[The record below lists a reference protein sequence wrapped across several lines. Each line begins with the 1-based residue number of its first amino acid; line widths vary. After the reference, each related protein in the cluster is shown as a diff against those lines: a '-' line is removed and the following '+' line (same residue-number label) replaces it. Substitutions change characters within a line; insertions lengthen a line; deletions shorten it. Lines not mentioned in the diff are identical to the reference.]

1 MNGCQ
6 GRASSPL
13 TSPRVLRSQLHM
25 CKTRRGVDAAS
36 PRPKPT
42 SSPSASAASD
52 AVRPSYSFTPSASS
66 ASTGG
71 DRHAR
76 RLLYESDFDSAAA
89 SSAAN
94 LRLSLSQDNH
104 PFHLYSFTE
113 ILSATDRFL
122 APPLSPSADSWRCR
136 LRGGDAVVFRR
147 PFLGDTAVLPSRIA
161 ALCRSH
167 HGSVVELLGASLAD
181 DHIYLVYSYVA
192 GASLFRCL
200 RNPQNPSFTP
210 LASWFARVQVAADV
224 AQGLEYIHHHSE
236 TATPGNQR
244 RSSGT
249 VHNWVK
255 SSGIIITEPGLRAK
269 LCHFG
274 AAELAGEVPAN
285 YDDIDG
291 KVLDESAA
299 ANAELAR
306 SRSRGKKIEW
316 TRGYMAPEVLA
327 GGVVSRR
334 SDVFA
339 FGVVLLELLSGEEP
353 VRYRFCQEKDAIEK
367 VSVIETARA
376 AMGPEGEEEAK
387 EEEGRRGRIRRWVDR
402 RLGDSFPVEGAEE
415 GMRVALR
422 CVAEEA
428 AERPQMVWVAGK
440 LSKLLIQAKAWED
453 RVKTTPTRYLTSVG
467 PR

>member
-1 MNGCQ
+1 
-6 GRASSPL
+6 
-13 TSPRVLRSQLHM
+13 M
-25 CKTRRGVDAAS
+25 CKTRGDVDAAS
-36 PRPKPT
+36 PRPNPT

-52 AVRPSYSFTPSASS
+52 AVRPSYSFVPVASS
-66 ASTGG
+66 TSTGT

-76 RLLYESDFDSAAA
+76 RLLYDSDFDSSAA
-89 SSAAN
+89 SVAAN
-94 LRLSLSQDNH
+94 LRLSLSQDSH
-104 PFHLYSFTE
+104 PFRLYSFTE

-147 PFLGDTAVLPSRIA
+147 PFLGNPAVLPSRIA

-181 DHIYLVYSYVA
+181 DHIYFVYSYVA

-210 LASWFARVQVAADV
+210 LASWFSRVQVAADV

-236 TATPGNQR
+236 TATP
-244 RSSGT
+244 
-249 VHNWVK
+249 VK

-269 LCHFG
+269 ICHFG
-274 AAELAGEVPAN
+274 AAELAGEIPAN
-285 YDDIDG
+285 DDDIDG

-299 ANAELAR
+299 AVAELAR

-353 VRYRFCQEKDAIEK
+353 VRYLFCQEKDAIEK

-376 AMGPEGEEEAK
+376 AMRPEGEDEA
-387 EEEGRRGRIRRWVDR
+387 EEGRRGRIRRWVDR

-440 LSKLLIQAKAWED
+440 LSKLLIQATAWDD
-453 RVKTTPTRYLTSVG
+453 RLKTTPTRYLTSVG

>member
-13 TSPRVLRSQLHM
+13 NSPRVPRSQLHM
-25 CKTRRGVDAAS
+25 CKTRRDVDAAS

-52 AVRPSYSFTPSASS
+52 AVRPSYCFAPVASS

-76 RLLYESDFDSAAA
+76 RLLYDSDFDFDSSAA
-89 SSAAN
+89 SVAAN
-94 LRLSLSQDNH
+94 LRLSLSQESH
-104 PFHLYSFTE
+104 PFHYSFIE

-122 APPLSPSADSWRCR
+122 SPPLSPSADSWRCR

-147 PFLGDTAVLPSRIA
+147 PFLGNTAVLPSRIA

-181 DHIYLVYSYVA
+181 DHIYIVYSYVA
-192 GASLFRCL
+192 GTSLFRCL

-210 LASWFARVQVAADV
+210 LASWFSRVQVAADV

-236 TATPGNQR
+236 T
-244 RSSGT
+244 

-269 LCHFG
+269 ICHFG

-285 YDDIDG
+285 DDDIDG
-291 KVLDESAA
+291 KVLDDSAA
-299 ANAELAR
+299 AAAELPR
-306 SRSRGKKIEW
+306 SRSPGKKIEW
-316 TRGYMAPEVLA
+316 TRGYVAPEVLA

-376 AMGPEGEEEAK
+376 AMGPEGEDEAE

-402 RLGDSFPVEGAEE
+402 RLGDSFPVEGPEE

-440 LSKLLIQAKAWED
+440 LSKLLIQAKAWDD
-453 RVKTTPTRYLTSVG
+453 RLKTTPTRYLTSVG

>member
-1 MNGCQ
+1 
-6 GRASSPL
+6 
-13 TSPRVLRSQLHM
+13 M
-25 CKTRRGVDAAS
+25 CKTRGDVDAAS
-36 PRPKPT
+36 PRPNPT

-52 AVRPSYSFTPSASS
+52 AVRPSYSFVPVASS
-66 ASTGG
+66 TSTGT

-76 RLLYESDFDSAAA
+76 RLLYDSDFDSSAA
-89 SSAAN
+89 SVAAN
-94 LRLSLSQDNH
+94 LRLSLSQDSH
-104 PFHLYSFTE
+104 PFRLYSFTE

-147 PFLGDTAVLPSRIA
+147 PFLGNPAVLPSRIA

-181 DHIYLVYSYVA
+181 DHIYFVYSYVA

-210 LASWFARVQVAADV
+210 LASWFSRVQVAADV

-236 TATPGNQR
+236 T
-244 RSSGT
+244 

-269 LCHFG
+269 ICHFG
-274 AAELAGEVPAN
+274 AAELA
-285 YDDIDG
+285 
-291 KVLDESAA
+291 
-299 ANAELAR
+299 AELAR

-316 TRGYMAPEVLA
+316 TRGYMAP
-327 GGVVSRR
+327 
-334 SDVFA
+334 
-339 FGVVLLELLSGEEP
+339 
-353 VRYRFCQEKDAIEK
+353 
-367 VSVIETARA
+367 
-376 AMGPEGEEEAK
+376 

-440 LSKLLIQAKAWED
+440 LSKLLIQATAWDD
-453 RVKTTPTRYLTSVG
+453 RLKTTPTRYLTSVG